1 MIEIRQ
7 NKIRVEIESGDG
19 IDGFV
24 HVSQGADFNEWN
36 DDELV
41 DFVNERLTEHQITT
55 DDIEQS

>member
-1 MIEIRQ
+1 MIEILQ
-7 NKIRVEIESGDG
+7 NEITVEIESGD
-19 IDGFV
+19 DVEGFV
-24 HVSQGADFNEWN
+24 HVSQDADFNEWD